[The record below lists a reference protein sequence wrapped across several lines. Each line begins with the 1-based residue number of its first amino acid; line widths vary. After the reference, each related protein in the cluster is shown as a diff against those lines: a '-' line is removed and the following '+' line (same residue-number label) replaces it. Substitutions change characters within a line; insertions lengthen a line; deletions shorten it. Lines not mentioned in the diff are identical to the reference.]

1 MQRTHRTNRFIA
13 SVALTTAALL
23 GVVAVPGIA
32 SAAPASS
39 VAAQHSAIA
48 GAQKPAQTSAPVT
61 GTVTDQAGAVTQ
73 LTGTI
78 SNLTTSVVNGA
89 LTLTGTLTGTGLPAG
104 GVPFSAP
111 LTAVGNAACSIL
123 TLNLGAIHLD
133 LLGLVVDLAPVN
145 LDITAVPGAGNLLG
159 NLLCGVVHLL
169 DNGGPLQGITA
180 LLSRLLTGLGL

>member
-39 VAAQHSAIA
+39 VAAQHSAINA
-48 GAQKPAQTSAPVT
+48 AHPAQTSAPVT

-111 LTAVGNAACSIL
+111 LAAVGNAACSIL

-180 LLSRLLTGLGL
+180 LLNRLLTGLGL